1 MLKPMRAVEI
11 YRLLLENP
19 TAFGLDPELIEW
31 KDGVPAIGLTQGR
44 SKGQFMLFTELPPIC
59 EDLGLKIAQ
68 IEQRLENVVDD
79 PNDSMRKGTAF
90 GVAKLCLNKIQ
101 KIYINYSQMKNR
113 LAWFQK
119 NLLRLASDII
129 YLDTVLTKQHQM
141 FIDLKNEFDAL
152 HVTAE
157 KLSDLNE
164 EFEERYKHL
173 RSICDPNVL
182 LQHDIQHGNVA
193 LSEGALLN

>member
-1 MLKPMRAVEI
+1 MLKPMRAAEI

-31 KDGVPAIGLTQGR
+31 NNGVPSIGLMQGR
-44 SKGQFMLFTELPPIC
+44 SKGQYMLFTELPPIC
-59 EDLGLKIAQ
+59 EELGLKIAQ
-68 IEQRLENVVDD
+68 IEQRLENVVED

-90 GVAKLCLNKIQ
+90 GVAKLCLIKIQ
-101 KIYINYSQMKNR
+101 KIYVNYSQMKRR
-113 LAWFQK
+113 LEWFQK

-129 YLDTVLTKQHQM
+129 YLDGVLTQQHQM
-141 FIDLKNEFDAL
+141 FLDVKNQLDSL
-152 HVTAE
+152 HVNAE
-157 KLSDLNE
+157 KLCDLNE

-173 RSICDPNVL
+173 RSLCDPNVL
-182 LQHDIQHGNVA
+182 LQHDIQYGNVA

>member
-1 MLKPMRAVEI
+1 MLKPMRAADI

-31 KDGVPAIGLTQGR
+31 NNGVPSIGLTQGR
-44 SKGQFMLFTELPPIC
+44 SKGQYMLFTELPPMC
-59 EDLGLKIAQ
+59 EELGLKIAQ
-68 IEQRLENVVDD
+68 IEQRLENVVED
-79 PNDSMRKGTAF
+79 PNDSMRKGTVY
-90 GVAKLCLNKIQ
+90 GVAKLCLIKIQ
-101 KIYINYSQMKNR
+101 KIYVNYSQMKRR
-113 LAWFQK
+113 LEWFQK

-129 YLDTVLTKQHQM
+129 YLDGVLTQQHQM
-141 FIDLKNEFDAL
+141 FIDVKNQFDAL

-173 RSICDPNVL
+173 RSLCDPNVL
-182 LQHDIQHGNVA
+182 LQHDIQHGNIT
-193 LSEGALLN
+193 LSEGALLS